1 MSTEIVVNVKEGK
14 KGEILP
20 PSVCIVFQIV
30 TLVYL
35 ENKRMGNCLIDRV
48 GRFANANF
56 VTDWNLRC

>member
-20 PSVCIVFQIV
+20 PSICIVFQIV

-35 ENKRMGNCLIDRV
+35 ENK
-48 GRFANANF
+48 
-56 VTDWNLRC
+56 